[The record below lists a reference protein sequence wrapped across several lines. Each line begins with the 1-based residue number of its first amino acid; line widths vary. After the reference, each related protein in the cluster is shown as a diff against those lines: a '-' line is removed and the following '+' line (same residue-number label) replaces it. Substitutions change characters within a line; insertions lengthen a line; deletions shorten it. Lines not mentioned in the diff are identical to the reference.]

1 MLRILLWNIKCSHL
15 YSQYQLKGGL
25 SACHLG
31 YNRDYSVYRL
41 GLGTCHFLKGRIAA
55 VITLSEALPLTFA
68 RRKIHHDTNSFFVFM
83 VDLNRITRN
92 IMHQYSNSVSSHSKL
107 AIVYSAPT
115 GNIES
120 RKQNESIT
128 YKSDWTSNKTAILN
142 RIWFSMRFRFHK
154 KNIGDFMPQL
164 ELSYQ

>member
-1 MLRILLWNIKCSHL
+1 
-15 YSQYQLKGGL
+15 
-25 SACHLG
+25 
-31 YNRDYSVYRL
+31 
-41 GLGTCHFLKGRIAA
+41 
-55 VITLSEALPLTFA
+55 
-68 RRKIHHDTNSFFVFM
+68 M
-83 VDLNRITRN
+83 VNLNRSTRN

-115 GNIES
+115 ANIES

-128 YKSDWTSNKTAILN
+128 YKSDRTSNKTAILN

-154 KNIGDFMPQL
+154 KKNIGDFMPQL